1 MPRTLVHPDGDR
13 SFRQAPFPV
22 ELPILE
28 PQESMFIEVAGVAG
42 GEQDTVEELHR
53 VHGAGVRT

>member
-42 GEQDTVEELHR
+42 GEQDTVEELCR
-53 VHGAGVRT
+53 IHGACGRA